1 MSGVPLA
8 IRRNRRDVDRVRT
21 YQIAALAIA
30 LTACSDPDDDTGERN
45 SAAPCTVAADAAV
58 DWIGQWSTAWGCV
71 YSTDAAETYQGPCD
85 LALLGD
91 VDAAMRVEWSDTQPG
106 RVRAYIGGAHSGLLV
121 PMSPGLLIGSS
132 GFGDLRIASC
142 ADGYAAVDFEA
153 RGLDGIT
160 TYFRAVI
167 ERE

>member
-1 MSGVPLA
+1 M
-8 IRRNRRDVDRVRT
+8 RT

-30 LTACSDPDDDTGERN
+30 LTACSDPDDDTGERG
-45 SAAPCTVAADAAV
+45 SAAPCAVAADVAV

-91 VDAAMRVEWSDTQPG
+91 VDTAMRVEASQDVPGQLRVVIGEAHGGFVQPM
-106 RVRAYIGGAHSGLLV
+106 GG
-121 PMSPGLLIGSS
+121 PGLLIGSS

-142 ADGYAAVDFEA
+142 AEGYAAVDFEA

-167 ERE
+167 ERDE

>member
-1 MSGVPLA
+1 M
-8 IRRNRRDVDRVRT
+8 RT
-21 YQIAALAIA
+21 HLIAALALA
-30 LTACSDPDDDTGERN
+30 LTACADPDDDSGERG
-45 SAAPCTVAADAAV
+45 SAAPCTVAADVAA
-58 DWIGQWSTAWGCV
+58 DWIGRWSTAWGCV

-85 LALLGD
+85 LAMLGD

-121 PMSPGLLIGSS
+121 PMAPGLLIGSS

-142 ADGYAAVDFEA
+142 AEGYAAVDFEA

>member
-1 MSGVPLA
+1 MLCAPLA

-30 LTACSDPDDDTGERN
+30 LTACSDPDDDTGERG
-45 SAAPCTVAADAAV
+45 SAAPCAVAADVAV
-58 DWIGQWSTAWGCV
+58 DWIGRWSTAWGCV
-71 YSTDAAETYQGPCD
+71 HSTDAAETYQGPCD
-85 LALLGD
+85 LAMLGD

-121 PMSPGLLIGSS
+121 PMAPGLLIGSS

-142 ADGYAAVDFEA
+142 AEGYAAVDFEA

>member
-1 MSGVPLA
+1 
-8 IRRNRRDVDRVRT
+8 VRT
-21 YQIAALAIA
+21 YQIAALALT
-30 LTACSDPDDDTGERN
+30 LTACSDPDDDTGERG
-45 SAAPCTVAADAAV
+45 SAAPCTVAADVAV

-71 YSTDAAETYQGPCD
+71 HSTDAAETYQGPCD
-85 LALLGD
+85 LAMLGD

-121 PMSPGLLIGSS
+121 PMAPGLLIGSS

-142 ADGYAAVDFEA
+142 AEGYAAVDFEA

>member
-1 MSGVPLA
+1 M
-8 IRRNRRDVDRVRT
+8 RT
-21 YQIAALAIA
+21 HLIAALALA
-30 LTACSDPDDDTGERN
+30 LTACADPDDDSGERG
-45 SAAPCTVAADAAV
+45 SAAPCTVAAAVEV
-58 DWIGQWSTAWGCV
+58 DWIGRWSTAWGCV

-85 LALLGD
+85 LAMLGD

-121 PMSPGLLIGSS
+121 PMAPGLLIGSS

-142 ADGYAAVDFEA
+142 AEGYAAVDFEA

>member
-1 MSGVPLA
+1 M
-8 IRRNRRDVDRVRT
+8 RT

-30 LTACSDPDDDTGERN
+30 LTACSDPDDDTGERG
-45 SAAPCTVAADAAV
+45 SAAPCAVAADVAV
-58 DWIGQWSTAWGCV
+58 DWIGRWSTAWGCV
-71 YSTDAAETYQGPCD
+71 HSTDAAETYQGPCD
-85 LALLGD
+85 LAMLGD

-121 PMSPGLLIGSS
+121 PMAPGLLIGSS

-142 ADGYAAVDFEA
+142 AEGYAAVDFEA

>member
-1 MSGVPLA
+1 M
-8 IRRNRRDVDRVRT
+8 RT

-30 LTACSDPDDDTGERN
+30 LTACSDPDDDTGERG
-45 SAAPCTVAADAAV
+45 SAAPCAVAADVAV
-58 DWIGQWSTAWGCV
+58 DWIGRWSTAWGCV

-91 VDAAMRVEWSDTQPG
+91 VDTAMRVEWSDTQPG
-106 RVRAYIGGAHSGLLV
+106 RVRAYIGGAHSGLLA
-121 PMSPGLLIGSS
+121 PMAPGLLIGSS

-142 ADGYAAVDFEA
+142 AEGYAAVDFQA
-153 RGLDGIT
+153 RGLDGVT

>member
-1 MSGVPLA
+1 M
-8 IRRNRRDVDRVRT
+8 RT

-30 LTACSDPDDDTGERN
+30 LTACADPDDDTGERG
-45 SAAPCTVAADAAV
+45 SAAPCAVAADVAV
-58 DWIGQWSTAWGCV
+58 DWIGRWSTAWGCV

-85 LALLGD
+85 LAMLGD

-121 PMSPGLLIGSS
+121 PMAPGLLIGSS

-142 ADGYAAVDFEA
+142 AEGYAAVDFEA

>member
-1 MSGVPLA
+1 
-8 IRRNRRDVDRVRT
+8 VRT

-30 LTACSDPDDDTGERN
+30 LTACSDPDDDTGERG
-45 SAAPCTVAADAAV
+45 SAAPCAVAADVAV
-58 DWIGQWSTAWGCV
+58 DWIGRWSTAWGCV
-71 YSTDAAETYQGPCD
+71 HSTDAAETYQGPCD
-85 LALLGD
+85 LAMLGD

-121 PMSPGLLIGSS
+121 PMAPGLLIGSS

-142 ADGYAAVDFEA
+142 AEGYAAVDFEA

>member
-1 MSGVPLA
+1 M
-8 IRRNRRDVDRVRT
+8 RT

-30 LTACSDPDDDTGERN
+30 LTACSDPDDDTGERG
-45 SAAPCTVAADAAV
+45 SAAPCAVAADVAV
-58 DWIGQWSTAWGCV
+58 DWIGRWSTAWGCV
-71 YSTDAAETYQGPCD
+71 HSTDAAETYQGPCD
-85 LALLGD
+85 LAMLGD

-121 PMSPGLLIGSS
+121 PMAPGLLIGSS

-142 ADGYAAVDFEA
+142 AEGYAAVDFEA

-167 ERE
+167 ERK

>member
-1 MSGVPLA
+1 M
-8 IRRNRRDVDRVRT
+8 RT
-21 YQIAALAIA
+21 YQIAAIAIA
-30 LTACSDPDDDTGERN
+30 MTACADPDDDTGERG
-45 SAAPCTVAADAAV
+45 SAAPCAVAADVAV

-91 VDAAMRVEWSDTQPG
+91 VDTAMRVEWSDTQPW

-121 PMSPGLLIGSS
+121 PMAPGLLIGSS

-142 ADGYAAVDFEA
+142 AEGYAAVDFEA
-153 RGLDGIT
+153 RARGGVT

>member
-8 IRRNRRDVDRVRT
+8 IRRNRRDVDQVRT
-21 YQIAALAIA
+21 YQIAALALA
-30 LTACSDPDDDTGERN
+30 LTACADPDDDTGERN

-91 VDAAMRVEWSDTQPG
+91 VDAAMRVECERHAARATA
-106 RVRAYIGGAHSGLLV
+106 RVHRRALTAASLV
-121 PMSPGLLIGSS
+121 PMADP
-132 GFGDLRIASC
+132 AS
-142 ADGYAAVDFEA
+142 
-153 RGLDGIT
+153 
-160 TYFRAVI
+160 
-167 ERE
+167 